1 MKELDPGVTSN
12 CFGFVLS
19 DFSRGIYI
27 YILIPKI
34 YIQTCR
40 LGHPRVEL
48 QMVAAR
54 SKAADDLRP
63 LATDMGIK
71 DLAADLRKMMDAEDC
86 AVAKG
91 TEKVSRAL
99 PALGG

>member
-1 MKELDPGVTSN
+1 
-12 CFGFVLS
+12 
-19 DFSRGIYI
+19 
-27 YILIPKI
+27 
-34 YIQTCR
+34 
-40 LGHPRVEL
+40 
-48 QMVAAR
+48 MVAAR